1 MSYEL
6 WSAAFSGNSSLK
18 HTVDAAMRKAE
29 AAVTKPPRYNITC
42 STSKLSISCYTILT
56 EIQDLSRM
64 QDGFWP
70 IFGVEMATL

>member
-1 MSYEL
+1 
-6 WSAAFSGNSSLK
+6 
-18 HTVDAAMRKAE
+18 MRKAE